1 MPHTAA
7 AALSFVG
14 ANLAAAAVSAQ
25 ANDYGFSA
33 IVGGITLAIGATC
46 TMIVV
51 VSPMI
56 AKSIREGFPPII
68 TALNDLRKQF
78 EEAKKSTYTGQID
91 ELKELLADLKE
102 DNARVKADLAESE
115 ADRKARDERHI
126 EREAFLLERVNDANS
141 KAHDIRN
148 KLNADILTRDA
159 KILELEGVIE
169 SLRVEVA
176 RLTKLLEERAVVQDR
191 KIEDN
196 AVAIDKII
204 AAGTTAIDAIKG
216 PQS

>member
-1 MPHTAA
+1 MPQTAA
-7 AALSFVG
+7 AAASFVG
-14 ANLAAAAVSAQ
+14 ANIAAAVVSAQ
-25 ANDYGFSA
+25 SNDYGFSA
-33 IVGGITLAIGATC
+33 IVGGITVAITATC

-51 VSPMI
+51 VAPLI

-68 TALNDLRKQF
+68 TALNDLRRQF

-115 ADRKARDERHI
+115 IDRKERDERHV
-126 EREAFLLERVNDANS
+126 EREKFLLERVNDANS
-141 KAHDIRN
+141 KAHEIRN

-159 KILELEGVIE
+159 KILELEDVINK
-169 SLRVEVA
+169 LRIEIA
-176 RLTKLLEERAVVQDR
+176 RLTKLLAERADAQDR

-204 AAGTTAIDAIKG
+204 QAGTTAIDSIKE
-216 PQS
+216 PNA